1 MKTIADNTER
11 DRSYAAT
18 SLANNTSATT
28 GGAPGGDA
36 WKVKVLQNT
45 KVIVTVKESLQVSE
59 KFIFLNVVASQSE
72 IIVVS
77 IIILFSLIPHTA
89 K

>member
-18 SLANNTSATT
+18 LLANNHSSTI

-45 KVIVTVKESLQVSE
+45 RVIVTVKESLQVS
-59 KFIFLNVVASQSE
+59 
-72 IIVVS
+72 
-77 IIILFSLIPHTA
+77 
-89 K
+89 